1 MQSDVVEAEARVSIP
16 KGLDEMAWYI
26 YNDGCRGWDL
36 RPYRT
41 TLFFSLRSS

>member
-1 MQSDVVEAEARVSIP
+1 MQSDVVEVEARVSKL
-16 KGLDEMAWYI
+16 KGLDEMARYI